1 MRKIY
6 NIADK
11 KIKITS
17 PFESYDEDNIK
28 MFLSNNSDEEAD
40 ICYDIVKGNDL
51 KVNEENLIYEEY
63 KIKVYKNEDEIVWK
77 FGDCKSKIGYSSLV
91 ENKDKVRKLYVYGDI
106 EKLFPHTSAIF
117 TKLNIQG
124 SLLRNDVL
132 ILHSSFII
140 HNNKSILFTAPSG
153 TGKSTQ
159 AGLWEKYK
167 DAEIIN
173 GDRSAI
179 GVRNNEYFAYGIPF
193 SGSSKICKNK
203 EAKINVIVALEQSKE
218 NSVRKLSKIEAVK
231 ILLSQVAINRWNK
244 EEMKIVMSL
253 IEQLIEKVPV
263 LLLSCR
269 PDKAATDVLSEY
281 LNNELELK

>member
-91 ENKDKVRKLYVYGDI
+91 ENKDKVRKLYAYGDI

-269 PDKAATDVLSEY
+269 PDKEATDVLSEY